1 MEVNL
6 VVKSCMWTLE
16 LSEWL
21 ANFLIHSWQP
31 YSNKIEKIWAWHT
44 KDFVAVYF
52 MQLKKGKYLVLH
64 YGMQ

>member
-21 ANFLIHSWQP
+21 ANFLIHSCQP
-31 YSNKIEKIWAWHT
+31 YFNKTEKIQACHD
-44 KDFVAVYF
+44 KGFPAVYF
-52 MQLKKGKYLVLH
+52 VQLKKGRYIVLH